1 MNDLPKLLIL
11 SFFIFFASCQKK
23 ESNHLQSF
31 EVKNS
36 LDLNGIYQAKLKTLN
51 PEISKYLNG
60 SLTILIEKDLFHA
73 NIRFSQ
79 GPIDSLHEQAIY
91 KGDRCPEKGDD
102 LNGDGLIDLEEAS
115 KVFKGKLVPLD
126 DDLSSQRMGSG
137 IYPKS
142 DHYGSYLWG
151 RKVLLEELINDLK
164 DEDLNPHDDLIKL
177 DLDDVFQLENLLI
190 IVKGIHKEI
199 ELPDTVASIR
209 NQDMHD
215 TFPIACGMIKRISK
229 VPGIIDHDNGSRVNP
244 NTDEPNED
252 GADFPESDYNEG
264 EDYGNLTRNLN
275 EFLLAQ

>member
-1 MNDLPKLLIL
+1 MNHIQKLLIL
-11 SFFIFFASCQKK
+11 SFFIFLGSCQKK
-23 ESNHLQSF
+23 EISKLKSY
-31 EVKNS
+31 EVKS
-36 LDLNGIYQAKLKTLN
+36 PLDLKGIYQAKLRTIN
-51 PEISKYLNG
+51 PDISKYLNG
-60 SLTILIEKDLFHA
+60 SLSILIENNLFHA

-91 KGDRCPEKGDD
+91 KGERCPEKGDD

-115 KVFKGKLVPLD
+115 KVFKGKIVPLD

-142 DHYGSYLWG
+142 DQYGSYLWG

-215 TFPIACGMIKRISK
+215 TFPIACGIIKRITK
-229 VPGIIDHDNGSRVNP
+229 TPGIIDHDIGSRDNP
-244 NTDEPNED
+244 GIEEPYED
-252 GADFPESDYNEG
+252 GADFSESDHNEG
-264 EDYGNLTRNLN
+264 EDYGDLTRNLN
-275 EFLLAQ
+275 EFLLVQ

>member
-1 MNDLPKLLIL
+1 
-11 SFFIFFASCQKK
+11 
-23 ESNHLQSF
+23 
-31 EVKNS
+31 
-36 LDLNGIYQAKLKTLN
+36 
-51 PEISKYLNG
+51 
-60 SLTILIEKDLFHA
+60 
-73 NIRFSQ
+73 
-79 GPIDSLHEQAIY
+79 
-91 KGDRCPEKGDD
+91 
-102 LNGDGLIDLEEAS
+102 
-115 KVFKGKLVPLD
+115 
-126 DDLSSQRMGSG
+126 MGSG

-275 EFLLAQ
+275 EFLLVQ